1 MEKFEVELKIVKN
14 KIHEEDL
21 TEDFRDKLERQLYE
35 KYNNANANKI
45 KFKLLRRPLLACKN
59 VAAVF
64 VCFLLLSGCAFADEI
79 EDLIKSMFSNVSQN
93 AEIAYE
99 EGNCIKV
106 DSEYQTYGDISAVSQ
121 NAEIAYEEGNCIK
134 VDSEYQT
141 YGDISANVEYIS
153 SKDNELYIVF
163 NIRTQENFD
172 KIYLDGLTL
181 EDESG
186 EIKYLYS
193 SYDVKFENKKECKL
207 IAKVSLN
214 SNEKK
219 DIESL
224 KITLNKILL
233 KNGDKVNICDNNWK
247 FELNL

>member
-45 KFKLLRRPLLACKN
+45 KFKLLRKPLLACKN

-79 EDLIKSMFSNVSQN
+79 EDLIKSIFSNVSQN

-99 EGNCIKV
+99 EGNCFKV
-106 DSEYQTYGDISAVSQ
+106 DSEYQTYGDISV
-121 NAEIAYEEGNCIK
+121 
-134 VDSEYQT
+134 
-141 YGDISANVEYIS
+141 NVEYVS

-163 NIRTQENFD
+163 NIQTQENFD

>member
-106 DSEYQTYGDISAVSQ
+106 DSEYQTYGDISA
-121 NAEIAYEEGNCIK
+121 
-134 VDSEYQT
+134 
-141 YGDISANVEYIS
+141 NVEYIS

-172 KIYLDGLTL
+172 KIYLEGLTL

-193 SYDVKFENKKECKL
+193 SYDVKFENEKDCKL
-207 IAKVSLN
+207 IARLSLN
-214 SNEKK
+214 SKEKK
-219 DIESL
+219 DIEIL
-224 KITLNKILL
+224 KIIFDNISL
-233 KNGDKVNICDNNWK
+233 KNGDKINIFDNNWK
-247 FELNL
+247 FEVNL

>member
-64 VCFLLLSGCAFADEI
+64 VCFLLLSGCAFANEI
-79 EDLIKSMFSNVSQN
+79 EDLIKSMFSN
-93 AEIAYE
+93 
-99 EGNCIKV
+99 
-106 DSEYQTYGDISAVSQ
+106 VSQ

>member
-106 DSEYQTYGDISAVSQ
+106 DSEYQTYGDISA
-121 NAEIAYEEGNCIK
+121 
-134 VDSEYQT
+134 
-141 YGDISANVEYIS
+141 NVEYIS

-163 NIRTQENFD
+163 NIQTQENFD

>member
-1 MEKFEVELKIVKN
+1 MEKFEVELKIVKS

-21 TEDFRDKLERQLYE
+21 TEDFRDKLESQLYE
-35 KYNNANANKI
+35 KYNNANANKV
-45 KFKLLRRPLLACKN
+45 KFKLLRKPLLACKN

-106 DSEYQTYGDISAVSQ
+106 DSEYQTYGDISA
-121 NAEIAYEEGNCIK
+121 
-134 VDSEYQT
+134 
-141 YGDISANVEYIS
+141 NVEYVS

-172 KIYLDGLTL
+172 NIYLEGLTL

-186 EIKYLYS
+186 KIEYLYS
-193 SYDVKFENKKECKL
+193 SYDVKFENEQDCKL
-207 IAKVSLN
+207 ITRLSLN
-214 SNEKK
+214 SKEKK
-219 DIESL
+219 DIETL
-224 KITLNKILL
+224 KIIFDNISL
-233 KNGDKVNICDNNWK
+233 KNGDKINIFDNNWK

>member
-106 DSEYQTYGDISAVSQ
+106 DSEYQTYGDISA
-121 NAEIAYEEGNCIK
+121 
-134 VDSEYQT
+134 
-141 YGDISANVEYIS
+141 NVEYIS

-172 KIYLDGLTL
+172 KIYLEGLTL

-186 EIKYLYS
+186 EIKYS
-193 SYDVKFENKKECKL
+193 GIYDVKRNTTNDCQFISKL
-207 IAKVSLN
+207 ILKNVENIKVENLN
-214 SNEKK
+214 ITFNSIILEKENENNKNIGNWMFNLNLYIKK
-219 DIESL
+219 D
-224 KITLNKILL
+224 
-233 KNGDKVNICDNNWK
+233 
-247 FELNL
+247 

>member
-79 EDLIKSMFSNVSQN
+79 EDLIKSMFSN
-93 AEIAYE
+93 
-99 EGNCIKV
+99 
-106 DSEYQTYGDISAVSQ
+106 VSQ

>member
-106 DSEYQTYGDISAVSQ
+106 DSEYQTYGDISA
-121 NAEIAYEEGNCIK
+121 
-134 VDSEYQT
+134 
-141 YGDISANVEYIS
+141 NVEYIS

-219 DIESL
+219 DIDIL
-224 KITLNKILL
+224 KITLNNILL
-233 KNGDKVNICDNNWK
+233 KNGDKLNICDNNWK

>member
-106 DSEYQTYGDISAVSQ
+106 DSEYQTYGDISA
-121 NAEIAYEEGNCIK
+121 
-134 VDSEYQT
+134 
-141 YGDISANVEYIS
+141 NVEYIS

-214 SNEKK
+214 SKK
-219 DIESL
+219 WYNLFNREV
-224 KITLNKILL
+224 LL
-233 KNGDKVNICDNNWK
+233 
-247 FELNL
+247 

>member
-106 DSEYQTYGDISAVSQ
+106 DSEYQTYGDISA
-121 NAEIAYEEGNCIK
+121 
-134 VDSEYQT
+134 
-141 YGDISANVEYIS
+141 NVEYIS

-163 NIRTQENFD
+163 NINIK
-172 KIYLDGLTL
+172 KIKEYTKKTPLDDAWFTLTIEGTKTNTLRVGNLALTL

-186 EIKYLYS
+186 EIKYS
-193 SYDVKFENKKECKL
+193 GIYDVKRNTTNDCQLISKL
-207 IAKVSLN
+207 ILKNVENIKVENLN
-214 SNEKK
+214 ITFNSIILEKENENNKNIGNWMFNLNLYIKK
-219 DIESL
+219 D
-224 KITLNKILL
+224 
-233 KNGDKVNICDNNWK
+233 
-247 FELNL
+247 

>member
-99 EGNCIKV
+99 EGNCFKV
-106 DSEYQTYGDISAVSQ
+106 DSEYQTYGDISV
-121 NAEIAYEEGNCIK
+121 
-134 VDSEYQT
+134 
-141 YGDISANVEYIS
+141 NVEYVS

-163 NIRTQENFD
+163 NIQTQENFD